1 MNLTKPMC
9 TVTLLAIHHIALW
22 TDCRF
27 RRIPNRL
34 ILSGAVCAIL
44 AFAAEALFL
53 RNWLSF
59 GGRLAAGGAAGML
72 HGLPYLGCRMGAGDL
87 KLAVVTGIL
96 LGWAQWTLYLFY
108 YGWVMGAAVLI
119 LFALPSRYRPAS
131 LPMALLMAISI
142 DLCLWLEIG
151 L

>member
-1 MNLTKPMC
+1 MDLTRPMC
-9 TVTLLAIHHIALW
+9 TVALLAIHHIALW

-27 RRIPNRL
+27 RRISNRL
-34 ILSGAVCAIL
+34 ILSGVVCAM
-44 AFAAEALFL
+44 FTCAAEALFL
-53 RNWLSF
+53 KTWLSH
-59 GGRLAAGGAAGML
+59 GGRLASGGAAGML
-72 HGLPYLGCRMGAGDL
+72 HGLLCLGCRMGAGDL